1 MTSGANPTIV
11 VALCKPQGTLHKI
24 VLCVYIEST
33 WQAQIYYIAFENS
46 SRFVHIAIIVLLH
59 FYLAS
64 TFLKQCGIISYFTN
78 RYIV

>member
-1 MTSGANPTIV
+1 VTSGANPTIV
-11 VALCKPQGTLHKI
+11 VALYKPQGTLHKI

-33 WQAQIYYIAFENS
+33 WQAQIYTIAFENS
-46 SRFVHIAIIVLLH
+46 SRFVIIVLLN

-64 TFLKQCGIISYFTN
+64 PFLKPCSVISYFTN